1 VSALRP
7 GGYTVGMNAY
17 QRIEKVIRYVDARR
31 EEQPRLEELARVAGL
46 SPFHFHRLFR
56 RWAGVTPKSFLRF
69 VTAQDAKALL
79 RGGDVLGAALETGLS
94 GPGRLHDLMVTVE
107 AVTPGQWKKGG
118 AGLVIRHGF
127 HDTPLGE
134 ALFGVTERGLCHLAF
149 VEDRRAALAR
159 LRKLWP
165 KAELRESC
173 GGTAGVAKAA
183 FSRRGKVKLL
193 LGGTPFQLKVWEAL
207 LRIPAGR
214 AVRYGDVARA
224 IGHPSAT
231 RAVGTAVGANPIAC
245 LIPCH
250 RVLQSTGAFGGY
262 RWGPARKRLLLASE
276 ARA

>member
-1 VSALRP
+1 M
-7 GGYTVGMNAY
+7 TTY

-31 EEQPRLEELARVAGL
+31 ERQPRLEELAAVAGL

-56 RWAGVTPKSFLRF
+56 RWAGTTPKAFLKF

-79 RGGDVLGAALETGLS
+79 RGGDVLGAALGSGLS
-94 GPGRLHDLMVTVE
+94 GPGRLHDLLVTVE
-107 AVTPGQWKKGG
+107 AVSPGEWKKRG

-134 ALFGVTERGLCHLAF
+134 ALFAVTGRGLCHLAF

-165 KAELRESC
+165 KAELREDRA
-173 GGTAGVAKAA
+173 GTAGVAKAA
-183 FSRRGKVKLL
+183 FSRKGKVKLL

-214 AVRYGDVARA
+214 AARYADVARA
-224 IGHPSAT
+224 VGRPAAT

-262 RWGPARKRLLLASE
+262 RWGVARKRVLLAAE
-276 ARA
+276 AP